1 MNKQMQAAENAR
13 ARCVLIFGAEYPQVA
28 VKNLH
33 NRQQELVPADALVAH
48 VQHLLSQPA
57 YGPLIA
63 ASEEPKA

>member
-1 MNKQMQAAENAR
+1 
-13 ARCVLIFGAEYPQVA
+13 

-33 NRQQELVPADALVAH
+33 NRQQELVPADGLVAH

-63 ASEEPKA
+63 SSEEPKA